1 MEPFCVKI
9 RPTVVLKRLVVLSSR
24 GLDYN
29 SSFEFVSSSDD
40 LPDELPTMLYVAI
53 SCMLLHDA
61 VGRWSAR

>member
-1 MEPFCVKI
+1 MMAIGLLPI
-9 RPTVVLKRLVVLSSR
+9 LSDFR
-24 GLDYN
+24 VGLDYN

-40 LPDELPTMLYVAI
+40 LPDELPTMLYVVI

>member
-1 MEPFCVKI
+1 MMAIGLLPI
-9 RPTVVLKRLVVLSSR
+9 LSDFR
-24 GLDYN
+24 VGLYYN
-29 SSFEFVSSSDD
+29 SSFEPVSSFDD